1 MSEKLFTVGKIVNTH
16 GIRGE
21 IKVVPHTDFAEQRFA
36 SKSELF
42 IVPAKGGTPL
52 PVTVE
57 TSRFHKNMY
66 IIKLKEFNGINEVEK
81 FKDNLLKISKDLQ
94 EELPENEYY
103 FHEIIGCRVVTDDEP
118 AEELGTITEILTPG
132 ANDVWVVKSPTGKE
146 ILLPSIPDVVLDVDK
161 NAKLVR
167 VHLMEGLL

>member
-21 IKVVPHTDFAEQRFA
+21 VKVVPHTDFAEQRFA
-36 SKSELF
+36 PKSKLF
-42 IVPAKGGTPL
+42 IVTEKGGKTE
-52 PVTVE
+52 VTIE

-66 IIKLKEFNGINEVEK
+66 ILKFKELHGINEAEK
-81 FKDNLLKISKDLQ
+81 YKGSLLKITADLQ
-94 EELPENEYY
+94 EELPEDEYY
-103 FHEIIGCRVVTDDEP
+103 FHEIIGCKVMTDEDP

-132 ANDVWVVKSPTGKE
+132 ANDVWVVKTPQGKE
-146 ILLPSIPDVVLDVDK
+146 VLLPAIPDVVLDVDK
-161 NAKLVR
+161 EAKLVR

>member
-21 IKVVPHTDFAEQRFA
+21 AKVVPHTDFADQRFA
-36 SKSELF
+36 PKSKLF
-42 IVPAKGGTPL
+42 IVTEKGGKTE
-52 PVTVE
+52 VTIE

-66 IIKLKEFNGINEVEK
+66 ILKFKELHGINEVEK
-81 FKDNLLKISKDLQ
+81 YKGSLLKITADLQ

-103 FHEIIGCRVVTDDEP
+103 FHEIIGCKVMTDEEP
-118 AEELGTITEILTPG
+118 AEELGTISEILTPG
-132 ANDVWVVKSPTGKE
+132 ANDVWVVKTPQGKE
-146 ILLPSIPDVVLDVDK
+146 VLLPAIPDVVLDVDK
-161 NAKLVR
+161 EAKLVR

>member
-21 IKVVPHTDFAEQRFA
+21 VKVVPHTDFADQRFA
-36 SKSELF
+36 PKSQLF
-42 IVPAKGGTPL
+42 IITEKGVKME
-52 PVTVE
+52 VTVE

-66 IIKLKEFNGINEVEK
+66 ILKFKELHGINEVEK
-81 FKDNLLKISKDLQ
+81 YKGSLLKITADLQ

-103 FHEIIGCRVVTDDEP
+103 FHEIIGCKVMTDEEP
-118 AEELGTITEILTPG
+118 AEELGTISEILTPG
-132 ANDVWVVKSPTGKE
+132 ANDVWVVKTPQGKE
-146 ILLPSIPDVVLDVDK
+146 VLLPAIPDVVLDVDK
-161 NAKLVR
+161 EAKLVR